1 MGFITYRQ
9 GVKDGQQIDKGKS
22 ISPLIQS
29 PVAVVK
35 QAIIAKETEI
45 KDKTIE
51 QGIANLTGYY
61 RYDIKNYEE
70 MVTRCSAMMTMPKI
84 INYF

>member
-1 MGFITYRQ
+1 MDILIIVISALIGALIYRQ
-9 GVKDGQQIDKGKS
+9 GIKDGQQIDKGKS

-51 QGIANLTGYY
+51 QGIANLTGYNP
-61 RYDIKNYEE
+61 YDIKNYEG
-70 MVTRCSAMMTMPKI
+70 K
-84 INYF
+84 

>member
-1 MGFITYRQ
+1 MELLIVVVSFAMGFITYRQ
-9 GVKDGQQIDKGKS
+9 GVKDGQRLHRDQTIEPIIK
-22 ISPLIQS
+22 S

-51 QGIANLTGYY
+51 QGIANLTGYNP
-61 RYDIKNYEE
+61 YDIKNYEG
-70 MVTRCSAMMTMPKI
+70 K
-84 INYF
+84 